1 MRQIAL
7 LAIAVVLCGCE
18 ATMPQ
23 QQLQPVQSGQ
33 RISIAK
39 PVTVI
44 ENRGPLGIKLEWQ
57 LLPGDYVERYTSAL
71 GRMFESSGQLVQFT
85 PTMGE
90 KTRHVGGFIV
100 LSGQAGVAKLY
111 IVKRGEAPP
120 TFGPLGVALTQPL
133 IGYAGDISLV
143 TDFPFSQVTS
153 AAADG
158 R

>member
-1 MRQIAL
+1 MSKFAL
-7 LAIAVVLCGCE
+7 LAVAVVLCGCE
-18 ATMPQ
+18 ATMPR

-44 ENRGPLGIKLEWQ
+44 ENRGPLGVGLEWQ
-57 LLPGDYVERYTSAL
+57 LLPGDYVERYATSL
-71 GRMFESSGQLVQFT
+71 GRVFESTGALVQFS
-85 PTMGE
+85 PTTGG
-90 KTRHVGGFIV
+90 KTTHVGGFIV
-100 LSGQAGVAKLY
+100 LGGQAGMAKLF

-143 TDFPFSQVTS
+143 ADFPLSEVTS
-153 AAADG
+153 AAAGG